1 MQNDVSAVAIHK
13 PLSFDSGFFIPNK
26 PVSIT
31 SYKDLITHISDRP
44 GHDIRYAIDATKIQ
58 TELGW
63 TPKESFES
71 GLKKTVLWYLNE
83 FAQISMRK

>member
-1 MQNDVSAVAIHK
+1 MQNDVSTVAIHK
-13 PLSFDSGFFIPNK
+13 PLLFDSGFFIPNK

-31 SYKDLITHISDRP
+31 SYKDLITHISYRS
-44 GHDIRYAIDATKIQ
+44 GHDIHYAIDATNIQ

-71 GLKKTVLWYLNE
+71 GLRKTVLWYLNE
-83 FAQISMRK
+83 LTRT

>member
-1 MQNDVSAVAIHK
+1 MK
-13 PLSFDSGFFIPNK
+13 PLSLIAVFFVPNK
-26 PVSIT
+26 PENIT
-31 SYKDLITHISDRP
+31 AYKDLITHISDRP

-63 TPKESFES
+63 TPKESFEG

-83 FAQISMRK
+83 FAQIPRRK

>member
-1 MQNDVSAVAIHK
+1 MK
-13 PLSFDSGFFIPNK
+13 PLSLIAVFFVPNK
-26 PVSIT
+26 LENIT
-31 SYKDLITHISDRP
+31 AFKDLITHISDRP

-83 FAQISMRK
+83 FAQISRRK

>member
-1 MQNDVSAVAIHK
+1 MK
-13 PLSFDSGFFIPNK
+13 PLSLIAVFFVPNK
-26 PVSIT
+26 PVCIT
-31 SYKDLITHISDRP
+31 IYKDLITHISDRP

-83 FAQISMRK
+83 LTRT

>member
-1 MQNDVSAVAIHK
+1 M
-13 PLSFDSGFFIPNK
+13 PNK
-26 PVSIT
+26 PVCIT
-31 SYKDLITHISDRP
+31 FYKDLITHISYRS
-44 GHDIRYAIDATKIQ
+44 GHDIRYAIDATKIR

-83 FAQISMRK
+83 FAQISRRKKKLKLSVEKKKTTKYLNDINI